1 MDAYLLRKQKVSKGE
16 NETMKKRYSVP
27 ELNITLF
34 GDGIRT
40 AQVTMIS
47 GIDDGRG
54 NLGTDAIL
62 KLNAGI
68 TQTIKSNTPAAV
80 QIIQFN
86 D

>member
-40 AQVTMIS
+40 AQVSPLS
-47 GIDDGRG
+47 GVDDGVG
-54 NLGTDAIL
+54 KFTGANIKPMSMTTIQS
-62 KLNAGI
+62 NAA
-68 TQTIKSNTPAAV
+68 AAV

>member
-1 MDAYLLRKQKVSKGE
+1 
-16 NETMKKRYSVP
+16 MKKSYSDP
-27 ELNITLF
+27 KLDITLF

-47 GIDDGRG
+47 GIDDGVG
-54 NLGTDAIL
+54 NLGDTGVL
-62 KLNAGI
+62 KVDAGI
-68 TQTIKSNTPAAV
+68 ARTIRSNTTAAV

>member
-40 AQVTMIS
+40 AQMTMIS
-47 GIDDGRG
+47 GIDDGVG
-54 NLGTDAIL
+54 NLGDNGIL
-62 KLNAGI
+62 KVNAGI
-68 TQTIKSNTPAAV
+68 TRTIQSNKTAAV

>member
-40 AQVTMIS
+40 AQVMMIS
-47 GIDDGRG
+47 GIDDGVG
-54 NLGTDAIL
+54 NFTEANI
-62 KLNAGI
+62 KPTSMTTIQSNAA
-68 TQTIKSNTPAAV
+68 AAV

>member
-47 GIDDGRG
+47 GIDDGVG
-54 NLGTDAIL
+54 NFTEANI
-62 KLNAGI
+62 KP
-68 TQTIKSNTPAAV
+68 TTIQSNVAAAV

>member
-47 GIDDGRG
+47 GIDDGVG
-54 NLGTDAIL
+54 NFTKANI
-62 KLNAGI
+62 KP
-68 TQTIKSNTPAAV
+68 TTIQSNVAAAV

>member
-40 AQVTMIS
+40 TQVTMIS
-47 GIDDGRG
+47 GIDDGVG
-54 NLGTDAIL
+54 NLGDSDIL
-62 KLNAGI
+62 KVDAGI
-68 TQTIKSNTPAAV
+68 ARTIRRNTTAAV

>member
-1 MDAYLLRKQKVSKGE
+1 
-16 NETMKKRYSVP
+16 MKKRYSVP

-47 GIDDGRG
+47 GIDDGVG
-54 NLGTDAIL
+54 NLGDDGIL
-62 KLNAGI
+62 KVNAGI
-68 TQTIKSNTPAAV
+68 TRTIQRNTTAAV

>member
-1 MDAYLLRKQKVSKGE
+1 
-16 NETMKKRYSVP
+16 MKKRYSVP

-54 NLGTDAIL
+54 NLGTNAIL

-68 TQTIKSNTPAAV
+68 TQTIKSNTTAAV
-80 QIIQFN
+80 QIMQFN

>member
-47 GIDDGRG
+47 GIDDGVG
-54 NLGTDAIL
+54 KFTEENIKPT
-62 KLNAGI
+62 
-68 TQTIKSNTPAAV
+68 TIKSNVAAAV

>member
-40 AQVTMIS
+40 TQVTMIS
-47 GIDDGRG
+47 GIDDG
-54 NLGTDAIL
+54 
-62 KLNAGI
+62 
-68 TQTIKSNTPAAV
+68 V
-80 QIIQFN
+80 
-86 D
+86 